1 MKILSIPII
10 LASSLVMAQDDASMD
25 QVSELEALV
34 IESSPLGTKTT
45 DVTQAWSVLSGDEL
59 DKARGLTIAETIK
72 CSKRVALVNSQR
84 IRRMSRIVNI

>member
-10 LASSLVMAQDDASMD
+10 LASSLVMAQDDASKD

-59 DKARGLTIAETIK
+59 
-72 CSKRVALVNSQR
+72 SS
-84 IRRMSRIVNI
+84 